1 MFMPVSANVD
11 YCNWDA
17 IEQRKQKLSTKVMN
31 VKMYH
36 KLNIFTVLE
45 TAWENTKGLE
55 KCGTFVRSTLK
66 VKGLLF

>member
-45 TAWENTKGLE
+45 TA
-55 KCGTFVRSTLK
+55 
-66 VKGLLF
+66 